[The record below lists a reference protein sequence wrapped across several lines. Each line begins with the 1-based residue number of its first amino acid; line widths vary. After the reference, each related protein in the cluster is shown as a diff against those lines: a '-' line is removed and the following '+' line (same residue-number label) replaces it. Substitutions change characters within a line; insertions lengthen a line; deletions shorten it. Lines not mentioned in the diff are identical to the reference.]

1 MAGKMGAVK
10 GLAVGLVVT
19 AVGLA
24 ALAEGSEAGRKE
36 RRARNA
42 QEASPSIVQQEQTPP
57 GPQAG
62 HKNSRTQLA
71 RADTAPEPPSPEQVA
86 AIARAQRCLAEL
98 GYYKGEVDGK
108 RGRATWSAFWHF
120 KHEHGLASQSDLLAE
135 PVKQKIAALC
145 KIPEGAEALEQ
156 AVDPLAPVQDGD
168 AALEEG
174 EGEEDVALAQDPTGS
189 EDSAASDPQ
198 GVDEAA
204 PEPGPRVG
212 LDLDCLGE
220 DLVAVLRRAHGL
232 GVAVRSCERPCVAAP
247 KGLPQAQ
254 LDALQ
259 GAGGVVWCRD
269 CVPIGGQLPLDDVRR
284 IERAGNVQLCPA
296 PQRQLSKYGE
306 GITDGLRSYMRV
318 RELYRAVP
326 PAAEDPDAVAVIIGN
341 RSYDRLPRSVTS
353 YNDADAVYA
362 FLTEHFG
369 YRPDNIIDLRDAK
382 KADLERVFGAEPGFE
397 GDLARLVEGEPDAK
411 ILIYYSGH
419 GATGEADAETYL
431 LPVDTELY
439 REASGGYRLSTL
451 YANLAALKAKSV
463 LVLLEMEF
471 GRDHG
476 ASVLP
481 PNLPETIG
489 TALPQAP
496 VPALTVLLAT
506 DRGQRSLPD
515 VTYDIGLFT
524 RYVIEG
530 LAGGA
535 DLPPVGN
542 GDGALDS
549 AEIYAFTA
557 AFVDLAAR
565 KTFGVLQRPVYS
577 GAGTNV
583 LTSAGPAPSGSN

>member
-1 MAGKMGAVK
+1 M
-10 GLAVGLVVT
+10 
-19 AVGLA
+19 
-24 ALAEGSEAGRKE
+24 S
-36 RRARNA
+36 
-42 QEASPSIVQQEQTPP
+42 SS
-57 GPQAG
+57 
-62 HKNSRTQLA
+62 
-71 RADTAPEPPSPEQVA
+71 AP
-86 AIARAQRCLAEL
+86 
-98 GYYKGEVDGK
+98 
-108 RGRATWSAFWHF
+108 T
-120 KHEHGLASQSDLLAE
+120 
-135 PVKQKIAALC
+135 
-145 KIPEGAEALEQ
+145 
-156 AVDPLAPVQDGD
+156 
-168 AALEEG
+168 
-174 EGEEDVALAQDPTGS
+174 
-189 EDSAASDPQ
+189 
-198 GVDEAA
+198 
-204 PEPGPRVG
+204 
-212 LDLDCLGE
+212 
-220 DLVAVLRRAHGL
+220 
-232 GVAVRSCERPCVAAP
+232 
-247 KGLPQAQ
+247 
-254 LDALQ
+254 
-259 GAGGVVWCRD
+259 
-269 CVPIGGQLPLDDVRR
+269 
-284 IERAGNVQLCPA
+284 

-382 KADLERVFGAEPGFE
+382 KAELERVFGAEPGFE

-419 GATGEADAETYL
+419 GAAGEADAETYL
-431 LPVDTELY
+431 LPVDTELH
-439 REASGGYRLSTL
+439 REAFGGYRLSTL

-524 RYVIEG
+524 RYVIEA

-535 DLPPVGN
+535 DRPPVGN

-549 AEIYAFTA
+549 AEIYVFTA

-577 GAGTNV
+577 GAGHQCADQRRTRALRLQLREIGGARHLFFPLRRATLRN
-583 LTSAGPAPSGSN
+583 LGRAKKLYKAARISYGTTGSGRFRSKGSDLYRQSRVGVDMGWTFSLLPRSFCVIAARSGRSSH